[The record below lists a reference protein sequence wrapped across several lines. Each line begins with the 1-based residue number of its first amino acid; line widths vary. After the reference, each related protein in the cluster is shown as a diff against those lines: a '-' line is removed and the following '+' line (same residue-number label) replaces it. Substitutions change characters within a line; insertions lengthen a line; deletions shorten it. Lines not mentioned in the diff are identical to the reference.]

1 MLVRAATA
9 SDAEQACIVLRR
21 SISELCI
28 ADHEGDQSTLDQWLA
43 NKTVGNVRAWIESPE
58 QKVVVAEI
66 AGEILGVG
74 SASDKGEILLNYVSP
89 DARFQGVSLEMMRY
103 LETYVCAQG
112 NKKSFLSS
120 TQTAHRF
127 YLAHGYEDS
136 GDPELWAGMS
146 AQPMVKWLK

>member
-1 MLVRAATA
+1 MLVRVATV
-9 SDAEQACIVLRR
+9 SDTERACIVLRR
-21 SISELCI
+21 SILELCI
-28 ADHEGDQSTLDQWLA
+28 ADHEGDQATLDQWLA
-43 NKTVGNVRAWIESPE
+43 NKTVENVRAWIELAD
-58 QKVVVAEI
+58 QKVLVAERG
-66 AGEILGVG
+66 GEIIGVG
-74 SASDKGEILLNYVSP
+74 SASAKGEILLNYVSP
-89 DARFQGVSLEMMRY
+89 DARFESVSLELMQY
-103 LETYVCAQG
+103 LENYVCAQG

>member
-1 MLVRAATA
+1 MLVRVATV
-9 SDAEQACIVLRR
+9 SDTERACIVLRR
-21 SISELCI
+21 SILELCI
-28 ADHEGDQSTLDQWLA
+28 ADHEGDQSALAQWLA
-43 NKTVGNVRAWIESPE
+43 NKTVENVHAWIESAD
-58 QKVVVAEI
+58 QKVLVAER

-74 SASDKGEILLNYVSP
+74 SASAKGEILLNYVSP
-89 DARFQGVSLEMMRY
+89 DARFQGVSLELMQY
-103 LETYVCAQG
+103 LEVYVGAQG

>member
-9 SDAEQACIVLRR
+9 SDAEQVCIVLRR
-21 SISELCI
+21 SISELCS
-28 ADHEGDQSTLDQWLA
+28 ADHEEDQAIPAQWLA
-43 NKTVGNVRAWIESPE
+43 NKTVENVRAWIESPGQE
-58 QKVVVAEI
+58 VVVAERD
-66 AGEILGVG
+66 GRILGVG
-74 SASDKGEILLNYVSP
+74 SASANGEILLNYVSP
-89 DARFQGVSLEMMRY
+89 DDRFQGVSLEMMQY
-103 LETYVCAQG
+103 LETYVCGQG

-146 AQPMVKWLK
+146 AQPMVKWLR